1 MNKFVKTLG
10 LLFAALAPI
19 AYGLLSWIW
28 DYCGANLDCPGL
40 AWGYAMLWLMGLSL
54 LFLILGFGFSLKYYT
69 QSVFAKIGMMGSV
82 TSILIIIIFL
92 FNDPDIVPS
101 ILTSILSIW

>member
-10 LLFAALAPI
+10 LLFAVLAPLS
-19 AYGLLSWIW
+19 YGLLSWIW
-28 DYCGANLDCPGL
+28 KYCGADLSCKGL
-40 AWGYAMLWLMGLSL
+40 AWDYAMLWLLGLSF

-69 QSVFAKIGMMGSV
+69 QSVFAKIGLMVSV
-82 TSILIIIIFL
+82 ISILIIVIFL